1 MAPPPLTELDSDGSV
16 LFLGSGFSRSS
27 RNIQGKN
34 LPTGGELKE
43 HFAKLLGVAPDDYD
57 LPTLADAVN
66 ADPQV
71 SLRDLLYET
80 FTVAQLADGQKEVL
94 GRPWMRIYTT
104 NYDDS
109 IELFYQRTGRKA
121 PSFSYHD
128 AKPRRLP
135 NSTVIHLHGMIRNI
149 TDGNVLDQLILS
161 EEAYVRQHFETSP
174 WYDEFV
180 RDLKVC
186 SACYF
191 VGYSLKDYH
200 VSAILMQNPGL
211 REKTFFITGP
221 VPDPISARTM
231 ERYGTVLPI
240 GMDAFSD
247 LCKTLPPPQPST
259 SDPHSLK
266 LFRYLD
272 PLKDKRT
279 LAPPTAVEILNLLRY
294 GAFNRQRCISTL
306 PKAQYVVPRQALA
319 NEAAEKLATAR
330 CLLVHSRIGNGKT
343 TFLHILAHRLF
354 EAGYRCFW
362 CKSGT
367 PALHSYHPHLRRDIQ
382 TLRSLGNAVIIFDS
396 YDTAI
401 ELADALSE
409 SLSDVKFIVSVRT
422 GVHSVRTHEI
432 HSKLPDPIR
441 SVNLNGIQQTDVDD
455 FRKLLDSIGISTDE
469 QRRLVRHKNDFRDV
483 MLTLFDNATVRNGI
497 LEALSPL
504 LDDADY
510 KRVFIVCQVLKWVGQ
525 EADDALLRIVTRS
538 DPYLQIR
545 RYPDVSADIFSFED
559 DNLGVRSSIL
569 SEYLIN
575 HHLTTEDVIA
585 WIYKIVVEAVK
596 RKRERRNRTILTRLM
611 RFSLLHQA
619 FRNDARRLER
629 LTDLFELWRRDDLIN
644 REPLFWLQYAIL
656 KTEAND
662 LQLAESFIET
672 AYSRA
677 HEIPGFR
684 TYQIDTYALRL
695 LLLLETRAADA
706 GPVRRFDRI
715 IDKLE
720 QVRPMIGDVNYRW
733 HAVQVLAEL
742 EPFVALRTGSMSNGE
757 RIALVHQLRLLL
769 QNMQLLTAEAR
780 AETGADKVERKV
792 ERSIEIIVN
801 ANPGVR

>member
-1 MAPPPLTELDSDGSV
+1 MVPTRLTELDSDGSI
-16 LFLGSGFSRSS
+16 LFLGSGFSRSA
-27 RNIQGKN
+27 RNIKDRN

-43 HFAKLLGVAPDDYD
+43 HFAKLLGTAPDDYD

-66 ADPQV
+66 ADPHV

-80 FTVAQLADGQKEVL
+80 FTVAQLADGQKDVL

-109 IELFYQRTGRKA
+109 IELFYQRTRRKA
-121 PSFSYHD
+121 PSFSYND
-128 AKPRRLP
+128 AKPQRMP
-135 NSTVIHLHGMIRNI
+135 NGTVIHLHGMIRDI

-161 EEAYVRQHFETSP
+161 ETAYVRQHFETSP

-200 VSAILMQNPGL
+200 ISAILMQNPGL

-231 ERYGTVLPI
+231 ERYGTVMPI
-240 GMDAFSD
+240 GMDAFSK

-259 SDPHSLK
+259 SAPHSLT

-272 PLKDKRT
+272 PLKDKKT
-279 LAPPTAVEILNLLRY
+279 LFPPTAVEILNLLRY

-343 TFLHILAHRLF
+343 TFLHILAHRLL

-367 PALHSYHPHLRRDIQ
+367 PALHSYHLHLRRDIQ
-382 TLRSLGNAVIIFDS
+382 TLQRLGNAVIIFDS

-401 ELADALSE
+401 ELSNALSE
-409 SLSDVKFIVSVRT
+409 SLPEVKFIVSVRT
-422 GVHSVRTHEI
+422 GVQSVRTHEI
-432 HSKLPDPIR
+432 LSKLPDPIR
-441 SVNLNGIQQTDVDD
+441 SVSLNGIQQTDIDD
-455 FRKLLDSIGISTDE
+455 FRTLLDSIGISTDE

-483 MLTLFDNATVRNGI
+483 MLALFDNATIRSGI
-497 LEALSPL
+497 LEALKPL
-504 LDDADY
+504 LDDAEF
-510 KRVFIVCQVLKWVGQ
+510 KRVFIVCHVLKWVGQ

-545 RYPDVSADIFSFED
+545 RYPAVSADIFSFDD
-559 DNLGVRSSIL
+559 DNFGVRSSIL
-569 SEYLIN
+569 SEYLIKQL
-575 HHLTTEDVIA
+575 LTAEDVIT

-596 RKRERRNRTILTRLM
+596 RRSERRNRTILRRLM
-611 RFSLLHQA
+611 RFSALYQA
-619 FRNDARRLER
+619 FHNDVRRLDR
-629 LTDLFELWRRDDLIN
+629 LTDLFELWRRDALIN

-656 KTEAND
+656 KTAAND

-677 HEIPGFR
+677 GEIPGFR

-695 LLLLETRAADA
+695 LLILETRAADA
-706 GPVRRFDRI
+706 GPVSRFNRI
-715 IDKLE
+715 VEKLE
-720 QVRPMIGDVNYRW
+720 QVRPMIGDANYRW

-742 EPFVALRTGSMSNGE
+742 EPFVALRAGSMSNGE
-757 RIALVHQLRLLL
+757 RIALVYQLRFLLRK
-769 QNMQLLTAEAR
+769 MRLLPDEAR
-780 AETGADKVERKV
+780 VETGADKVEQKI
-792 ERSIEIIVN
+792 ERSIKAIL
-801 ANPGVR
+801 AGGDLG

>member
-1 MAPPPLTELDSDGSV
+1 MAPTSLPELDSEGSV
-16 LFLGSGFSRSS
+16 LFLGAGFSQNA
-27 RNIQGKN
+27 RNIQGKK

-43 HFAKLLGVAPDDYD
+43 QFAKLLGAAPDNYD
-57 LPTLADAVN
+57 LRTLASAVN

-80 FTVAQLADGQKEVL
+80 FTVAQLADGQKDVL
-94 GRPWMRIYTT
+94 GRQWMRIYTT

-109 IELFYQRTGRKA
+109 IELFYQTTGRAA
-121 PSFSYHD
+121 PSFSYND
-128 AKPRRLP
+128 AKPQRMP
-135 NSTVIHLHGMIRNI
+135 NGTVIHLHGMIRDV

-161 EEAYVRQHFETSP
+161 EGAYVRQHFETSP

-191 VGYSLKDYH
+191 VGYSLSDYH
-200 VSAILMQNPGL
+200 ISAILMQNPGI
-211 REKTFFITGP
+211 RKKTFFITRP
-221 VPDPISARTM
+221 VPDPISALNL
-231 ERYGTVLPI
+231 EPYGTVMPI
-240 GMDAFSD
+240 GMDAFSK
-247 LCKTLPPPQPST
+247 LCKTPPSPQPST
-259 SDPHSLK
+259 SSPHSLT

-272 PLKDKRT
+272 PLMDKKT
-279 LAPPTAVEILNLLRY
+279 LSPPTAVEILNLLRY
-294 GAFNRQRCISTL
+294 GKFNRQRCISTL
-306 PKAQYVVPRQALA
+306 PKAEYVVPRQALA

-330 CLLVHSRIGNGKT
+330 SLLVHSRIGNGKT
-343 TFLHILAHRLF
+343 TFLNILAHRLF

-367 PALHSYHPHLRRDIQ
+367 PALHSYHLHLRRDIQ
-382 TLRSLGNAVIIFDS
+382 TLQSLGKAVLIFDS
-396 YDTAI
+396 YDTAM
-401 ELADALSE
+401 ELSYALSK
-409 SLSDVKFIVSVRT
+409 SLPEVRFIVSVPT
-422 GVHSVRTHEI
+422 GVHSFRTPEI
-432 HSKLPDPIR
+432 LSKLPDPIQ
-441 SVNLNGIQQTDVDD
+441 SVNLNGIQRTDIKD

-483 MLTLFDNATVRNGI
+483 MLTLFDNTTVRRGI
-497 LEALSPL
+497 REALKPL
-504 LDDADY
+504 LEDPQS
-510 KRVFIVCQVLKWVGQ
+510 KSVFIVCHVLKWRGQ

-545 RYPDVSADIFSFED
+545 RYPDVSDDIFSFDD

-575 HHLTTEDVIA
+575 QHLTAEDVIT

-596 RKRERRNRTILTRLM
+596 RKSERRNLAILRRLM
-611 RFSLLHQA
+611 RFSPLYQA
-619 FRNDARRLER
+619 FRNDERRLER
-629 LTDLFELWRRDDLIN
+629 LTDLFELWRRDALIN

-656 KTEAND
+656 KREAND
-662 LQLAESFIET
+662 LQLAESCIET

-677 HEIPGFR
+677 RDIPTFR

-695 LLLLETRAADA
+695 LLLLETHATAAS
-706 GPVRRFDRI
+706 PVERFDRI

-720 QVRPMIGDVNYRW
+720 KIRPMIGDANCRW

-742 EPFVALRTGSMSNGE
+742 EPFVDRRAGSMSNGE
-757 RIALVHQLRLLL
+757 RIALVYQLRFLL
-769 QNMQLLTAEAR
+769 QQIQLLPDEAR

-792 ERSIEIIVN
+792 ERSIEVIVN
-801 ANPGVR
+801 ANAGVG

>member
-1 MAPPPLTELDSDGSV
+1 MVPTGLTELDSDGSI
-16 LFLGSGFSRSS
+16 LFLGSGFSRSA

-43 HFAKLLGVAPDDYD
+43 RFAKLLGTAPDDYD

-66 ADPQV
+66 ADPDV

-80 FTVAQLADGQKEVL
+80 FTVKQLADGQKDVL

-121 PSFSYHD
+121 PSFSYND

-135 NSTVIHLHGMIRNI
+135 SGTVIHLHGMIRDI

-174 WYDEFV
+174 WYDEFD

-200 VSAILMQNPGL
+200 ISAILMQNPGL
-211 REKTFFITGP
+211 RGKTFFIAGP
-221 VPDPISARTM
+221 VPDPISTRTM
-231 ERYGTVLPI
+231 ERYGTVMPI
-240 GMDAFSD
+240 GMDAFSN
-247 LCKTLPPPQPST
+247 LCKTLPSPPPST
-259 SDPHSLK
+259 SAPHSLK

-272 PLKDKRT
+272 PLMDKKT
-279 LAPPTAVEILNLLRY
+279 LSPPTAVEILNLLRY
-294 GAFNRQRCISTL
+294 GAFDRQRCISTL
-306 PKAQYVVPRQALA
+306 PTAQYVVPRQALA
-319 NEAAEKLATAR
+319 NEAAEKLAAAR
-330 CLLVHSRIGNGKT
+330 CLLVHSLIGNGKT
-343 TFLHILAHRLF
+343 TFLHILSHRLF

-362 CKSGT
+362 CKSST
-367 PALHSYHPHLRRDIQ
+367 ALHSYHLHLRRDIQ
-382 TLRSLGNAVIIFDS
+382 TLQSLGNVVLIFDA
-396 YDTAI
+396 YDAAI
-401 ELADALSE
+401 ELSDALSE
-409 SLSDVKFIVSVRT
+409 SLPEVKFIVSMRT
-422 GVHSVRTHEI
+422 GLHSARTHEI
-432 HSKLPDPIR
+432 LMKLPDPIR
-441 SVNLNGIQQTDVDD
+441 TVNLNGIQQTDIDD
-455 FRKLLDSIGISTDE
+455 FRKLLDSIGISTDVH
-469 QRRLVRHKNDFRDV
+469 RRLVRRKYDFRDV
-483 MLTLFDNATVRNGI
+483 MLALFDNATVRSGI
-497 LEALSPL
+497 LDALNPL
-504 LDDADY
+504 LDDAEY
-510 KRVFIVCQVLKWVGQ
+510 KRVFIVCHVLKWVGQ

-545 RYPDVSADIFSFED
+545 RYPAVSADIFSFDD
-559 DNLGVRSSIL
+559 DNFGVRSSIL
-569 SEYLIN
+569 SEYLIKRL
-575 HHLTTEDVIA
+575 LTAEDVIA
-585 WIYKIVVEAVK
+585 WIYKIVIEAVK
-596 RKRERRNRTILTRLM
+596 RKSERRNLTILRRLM
-611 RFSLLHQA
+611 RFSPLYQA
-619 FRNDARRLER
+619 FRNDIRRLER

-695 LLLLETRAADA
+695 LLILETRATDT

-720 QVRPMIGDVNYRW
+720 QVRPMIGDANYRW

-742 EPFVALRTGSMSNGE
+742 EPFVALRAGSMSNGE
-757 RIALVHQLRLLL
+757 RIALVYQLRLLL
-769 QNMQLLTAEAR
+769 QKMQLLPDEAR
-780 AETGADKVERKV
+780 AETGADKVTKKV
-792 ERSIEIIVN
+792 ERSIEVIVN
-801 ANPGVR
+801 VSSGVG